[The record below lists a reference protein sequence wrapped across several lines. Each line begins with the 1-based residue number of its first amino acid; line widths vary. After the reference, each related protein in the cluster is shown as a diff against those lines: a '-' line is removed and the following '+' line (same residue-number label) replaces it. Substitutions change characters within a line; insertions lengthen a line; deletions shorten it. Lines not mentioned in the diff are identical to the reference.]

1 MCNMRQQVRP
11 SGPTLQAAGLLVQS
25 SLVWT
30 RGFVWPF
37 AHATQPEPAPR
48 AIRRQARTKGPFLT
62 NRIRLLLILSVLVTS
77 GLEVPAQTP
86 ATGRLM
92 RVKLAH
98 SQKILEAIL
107 TSDFALLEQE
117 SHALG
122 QMTKSPAWSVFHSPE
137 YTRQSSAFL
146 RAIDDLRDAAKGTD
160 LDGAASSYVSLT
172 LTCFQCH
179 RFMKNKRIAT
189 R

>member
-1 MCNMRQQVRP
+1 MRNPLR
-11 SGPTLQAAGLLVQS
+11 LMMILV
-25 SLVWT
+25 
-30 RGFVWPF
+30 
-37 AHATQPEPAPR
+37 
-48 AIRRQARTKGPFLT
+48 
-62 NRIRLLLILSVLVTS
+62 LIVLS
-77 GLEVPAQTP
+77 GLEAPAQTP

-117 SHALG
+117 SRALG
-122 QMTKSPAWSVFHSPE
+122 QMTKAPAWAVFHSPE
-137 YTRQSSAFL
+137 YTRQSGAFL